1 MLQLLSA
8 VMRRLRWPKKRN
20 ARVFDE
26 AALALTPEDAAAAR
40 RPWGAL
46 ATLLAIARAPLAVA
60 TCFACQAE
68 DMEAG
73 GGLHAAEVGDLMVGE
88 AMRFAIYL

>member
-8 VMRRLRWPKKRN
+8 VTRRLRWPKKRS

-68 DMEAG
+68 DIEAG
-73 GGLHAAEVGDLMVGE
+73 GRLHAAEVGDLMVGE

>member
-8 VMRRLRWPKKRN
+8 VTRRLRWPKKRS

-73 GGLHAAEVGDLMVGE
+73 GRLHAAEVGDLMVGE

>member
-8 VMRRLRWPKKRN
+8 VTRRLRWPKKRS

-26 AALALTPEDAAAAR
+26 AALAPTPEDAAPAR

-73 GGLHAAEVGDLMVGE
+73 GRLHAAEVGDLMVGE